1 MINEEQLEKR
11 QKKVIEIIK
20 NYIKPDLLLKSWKI
34 DGLMVTTYQ
43 NLIFY
48 I

>member
-1 MINEEQLEKR
+1 MLNEEELEKR

-20 NYIKPDLLLKSWKI
+20 NYIKPDLLLKSWNI

>member
-20 NYIKPDLLLKSWKI
+20 NYIKPDLLLKSWNI

>member
-11 QKKVIEIIK
+11 QKKVIENIK
-20 NYIKPDLLLKSWKI
+20 NYIKPDLLLKSWNI
-34 DGLMVTTYQ
+34 DGLMVIIYQ
-43 NLIFY
+43 HLIFY

>member
-20 NYIKPDLLLKSWKI
+20 NYIKPDLLLKSWNI
-34 DGLMVTTYQ
+34 DGLMVNKYQ
-43 NLIFY
+43 I
-48 I
+48 